1 MTARYDYASSP
12 SHVHL
17 SMQFYNPDSA
27 VIREETP
34 IYMGWFFFIGVCA
47 FFGQLGMW
55 SLFAYSGEK
64 LTRRLRVATYR
75 AVMRQEMVC
84 GQA

>member
-1 MTARYDYASSP
+1 MR
-12 SHVHL
+12 V
-17 SMQFYNPDSA
+17 QFYNSDSA
-27 VIREETP
+27 YIKEQTP
-34 IYMGWFFFIGVCA
+34 IYMGWFFFIGICA

-75 AVMRQEMVC
+75 AVMRQEMVRAC
-84 GQA
+84 SP